1 MQIGSILSGMMKGGS
16 VSLDEDAI
24 RFVRAVL
31 KDAKMVWSPGE
42 YKKRA
47 ASFNS
52 IVLGTSSEKW
62 KEIDEEEDPLF
73 RKKKWNKIDSGF
85 QLWGKG
91 QEDDCEDFDK
101 GQGIS
106 LSVDDF
112 LSSKK
117 WNDFDSGFRLI

>member
-1 MQIGSILSGMMKGGS
+1 M
-16 VSLDEDAI
+16 
-24 RFVRAVL
+24 F
-31 KDAKMVWSPGE
+31 
-42 YKKRA
+42 
-47 ASFNS
+47 
-52 IVLGTSSEKW
+52 LGTLSEKW
-62 KEIDEEEDPLF
+62 KESGEEEDPLF

-91 QEDDCEDFDK
+91 QEDDGEEFDK